1 MLLMVGMVLL
11 VLVLI
16 VINHLVRPV
25 RIIHIIDVH
34 IHVDITSH
42 VGMIVDAVVTL
53 HHLGVAH
60 TSPKRHC
67 SYTTHVVLME
77 LLVVLGWWN

>member
-16 VINHLVRPV
+16 VIDHLVMPV
-25 RIIHIIDVH
+25 WIIHIDVH

-42 VGMIVDAVVTL
+42 VCRIVDTVVTL
-53 HHLGVAH
+53 HHLWVAH
-60 TSPKRHC
+60 TSPNRHC
-67 SYTTHVVLME
+67 SYTAHMMLMM
-77 LLVVLGWWN
+77 LLVLLRRCN